1 MAVQHQIKKIIESF
15 KGIEKRKSD
24 LIDKPGFFAEL
35 KNAQMRP
42 SGALSKRK
50 GYHTL
55 IEDKGSLGIASYRGI
70 TQSELLAIDEDLSKI
85 TITDVVFSTSQNKT
99 LQISLLPDTNGHLI
113 FTVSDPNSETG
124 NSQSINL
131 GDGYASTTDQADL
144 TVAQFVTQLGNLP
157 TELSVSINITNSQP
171 AAFIEPFG
179 VTTIQGGVNPINF
192 TSCVAIPNFV
202 TNGDSTY
209 SPFTNY
215 HTKYTNGDVIQPITT
230 ATINNVM
237 YFGSGYDEIMK
248 YDGSKIYRAGLP
260 APTIPSISENTTIV
274 NPLNTSG
281 DIIGLEHT
289 HTSSNTNENYHYM
302 IVYTHTDA
310 QGNTIR
316 SNQSADAKVGWQSH
330 NHFVEVTIPML
341 QPGSGFDL
349 ANTKI
354 EIYRAPK
361 STTDETA
368 PAANYYLVTDGN
380 QGDII
385 ANASIPTGV
394 FVNLDSVTGDI
405 NNNPITNDS
414 SVSSLVYLDYLSDDK
429 INIPRTQSDVIGFI
443 SQGDYPEG
451 RHDLPPKGSYITSH
465 QGSLI
470 VTGNPSFP
478 TEVNYSLPDFNTV
491 TGEIGTEYFTPA
503 NNVIVDGTV
512 GGPITAV
519 KSLQDSLFIFH
530 ENTISVLVGDI
541 TTPGVQALRKDV
553 VSTHGEIGAFS
564 QASVQE
570 LESSL
575 MFLADE
581 GIHAINARLNYPKEM
596 STAIKPLLTNNELAR
611 SQSVSFFSADDDIL
625 GFYIP
630 TPGKDPVVYI
640 LDVKHNAWIQWDNV
654 DMAGGVV
661 RHEKDTYFVSKD
673 KNMLRLQKIKKRG
686 DESDYSDHNEAISFD
701 AVTAWDS
708 LGDPNVFKK
717 FLRLKVFITD
727 TNLDFESG
735 QFTLEVYMR
744 RNFSSLDLGPIQL
757 DSSYLGGWSYND
769 WGEFEWGDVGFEGI
783 RTKMFGKARSMA
795 LRFKNQELNKNILI
809 SGLAFEIAASYR
821 PEIKE

>member
-1 MAVQHQIKKIIESF
+1 MGVQHQIKKIIESF
-15 KGIEKRKSD
+15 RGIEKRKSD
-24 LIDKPGFFAEL
+24 LIDKPGYFADL

-55 IEDKGSLGIASYRGI
+55 AENVGSLGITSYRGI
-70 TQSELLAIDEDLSKI
+70 TQSELLVMDQNVSKL
-85 TITDVVFSTSQNKT
+85 TLTDVVFSTSQNKT
-99 LQISLLPDTNGHLI
+99 LQISLLPDANGHLI
-113 FTVSDPNSETG
+113 FKVIDPNSETG
-124 NSQSINL
+124 NNQSINL
-131 GDGYASTTDQADL
+131 GDGYSSTTDQADL
-144 TVAQFVTQLGNLP
+144 TVAQFVTQLASLP
-157 TELSVSINITNSQP
+157 TELSVSINITNSHP

-179 VTTIQGGVNPINF
+179 ITTIQGGANPVTF
-192 TSCVAIPNFV
+192 KSCVAVPSTIS
-202 TNGDSTY
+202 NGDSTY
-209 SPFTNY
+209 SPFTAY

-230 ATINNVM
+230 SIINNVI

-248 YDGSKIYRAGLP
+248 YDGSKVYRAGLP
-260 APTIPSISENTTIV
+260 TPSAAGLSLEATTSNPTA
-274 NPLNTSG
+274 TSG
-281 DIIGLEHT
+281 NIGLEHT
-289 HTSSNTNENYHYM
+289 KVNSNDDEEYHYM
-302 IVYTHTDA
+302 VVYTHTDA
-310 QGNTIR
+310 QGNIIR
-316 SNQSADAKVGWQSH
+316 SNQSADAKLGWQNH
-330 NHFVEVTIPML
+330 RHFVKVTIPML
-341 QPGSGFDL
+341 QPGTGFDL

-361 STTDETA
+361 STLDATA
-368 PAANYYLVTDGN
+368 PAANYYLVTDGS
-380 QGDII
+380 QGTTIT
-385 ANASIPTGV
+385 STVPSGSY
-394 FVNLDSVTGDI
+394 VNLTSSSI
-405 NNNPITNDS
+405 NNNPITNNS
-414 SVSSLVYLDYLSDDK
+414 SVASLVYLDYLADDK
-429 INIPRTQSDVIGFI
+429 INNNNFI

-451 RHDLPPKGSYITSH
+451 RHDLPPKGSYITAH

-470 VTGNPSFP
+470 ISGNPSFP
-478 TEVNYSLPDFNTV
+478 TEVNYSLPDFNTI
-491 TGEIGTEYFTPA
+491 TEEIGTEYFTPA

-530 ENTISVLVGDI
+530 DNTISVLTGDI

-564 QASVQE
+564 QASIQE

-575 MFLADE
+575 LFLADE
-581 GIHAINARLNYPKEM
+581 GIHAINSKLNYPKEM
-596 STAIKPLLTNNELAR
+596 STAIKPLLTNNKLAR
-611 SQSVSFFSADDDIL
+611 SQAVSFFSADDDIV

-640 LDVKHNAWIQWDNV
+640 LDVKHDAWIQWDNV
-654 DMAGGVV
+654 DMAGGVI
-661 RHEKDTYFVSKD
+661 RHQKDTYFVSKD

-686 DESDYSDHNEAISFD
+686 DESDYSDHNQAISFD

-735 QFTLEVYMR
+735 QFILEVYMR
-744 RNFSSLDLGPIQL
+744 RNFSSLDLGPIEL
-757 DSSYLGGWSYND
+757 DSSYLGGWSYNN
-769 WGEFEWGDVGFEGI
+769 WGEFTWGDHGFEGI

-795 LRFKNQELNKNILI
+795 LRFKNQEINKNILI
-809 SGLAFEIAASYR
+809 SGLAFEIAAPYR